1 MSTTLSAPALFAGT
15 SPLRRRLLQLAA
27 ALAAGLPLY
36 WVLGPQPL
44 GWLAWCA
51 PLPVLWL
58 ALRSARRDA
67 AWMTLLAAVLGLSS
81 NFAYFRLLM
90 PLPAV
95 LAAIAVKALLWLLV
109 VLATRRIVLRYQ
121 AGWTV
126 LAYPL
131 LWVAIDTLMAAL
143 LPDGNWGSLAYSQA
157 DNVSMLQVAALAG
170 VPGLLFLLCL
180 LPSALA
186 LLLAGGRAYAPV
198 AAATA
203 LLAVVALAA
212 GAWRVEGTPAPAQGG
227 PLAGLAAIDDFI
239 GPATPPAHAQAVWD
253 QYARH
258 VQQLAGQGARLVLLP
273 EKIAVLAPTQ
283 AAAVQQR
290 FHALARGTGVW
301 IVLGVGVQEAAGRR
315 NLAWLFSP
323 DGGAPVSYQK
333 HHLAPPE
340 RDFLAGSAY
349 AVQPVA
355 GQAMG
360 LAICKDM
367 HFAPLGHAYGAAGAG
382 VMLVPA
388 WDFQRDAWMG
398 ARMTVVRG
406 VENGYA
412 VLRAAREGMLTVSD
426 AHGRV
431 LAERH
436 SSAMPG
442 TTLLAPLPASVPV
455 APWAGWLGP
464 LFGWLC
470 VALSVPL
477 LFIGRR
483 AGRDAALHS
492 AGRPA
497 PQVSR

>member
-1 MSTTLSAPALFAGT
+1 MSMLDILSAPAAGS
-15 SPLRRRLLQLAA
+15 SPLRRCLWQIAA

-44 GWLAWCA
+44 GWLAWWA

-58 ALRSARRDA
+58 ALRSSRRDA
-67 AWMTLLAAVLGLSS
+67 AWMTFLAAMLGLSS
-81 NFAYFRLLM
+81 NVAYFRLLM

-95 LAAIAVKALLWLLV
+95 LAVILLKALLWLLV
-109 VLATRRIVLRYQ
+109 VLATRRLVLRYRS
-121 AGWTV
+121 GWTV
-126 LAYPL
+126 LAYPV

-157 DNVSMLQVAALAG
+157 DNVAILQLAALAG

-186 LLLAGGRAYAPV
+186 LLLAGGRAYAP
-198 AAATA
+198 AAGATA
-203 LLAVVALAA
+203 LLLVVAWAG
-212 GAWRVEGTPAPAQGG
+212 GAWRVQGAPESGG
-227 PLAGLAAIDDFI
+227 PLAGLVAIDDFI
-239 GPATPPAHAQAVWD
+239 GPATPPARAQAIWG

-258 VQQLAGQGARLVLLP
+258 VVQLAGQGARLVLLP
-273 EKIAVLAPTQ
+273 EKIAVLTPAQ
-283 AAAVQQR
+283 ADAVGQR
-290 FHALARGTGVW
+290 FQALARSAGVW
-301 IVLGVGVQEAAGRR
+301 ITVGIGVHDAAGRR

-323 DGGAPVSYQK
+323 DGAAPVSYQK

-340 RDFLAGSAY
+340 RDFLAASAY

-367 HFAPLGHAYGAAGAG
+367 HFAPLGQAYGAAGAQA
-382 VMLVPA
+382 MLVPA
-388 WDFQRDAWMG
+388 WDFQFDAWMG

-412 VLRAAREGMLTVSD
+412 VLRAAREGVLTVSD
-426 AHGRV
+426 AYGRV
-431 LAERH
+431 LAERA
-436 SSAMPG
+436 SSSMPG
-442 TTLLAPLPASVPV
+442 STLLAPLPAHPSVST
-455 APWAGWLGP
+455 WAGWLGP

-470 VALSVPL
+470 VALGVIL
-477 LFIGRR
+477 LCLGRR
-483 AGRDAALHS
+483 AVPAA
-492 AGRPA
+492 
-497 PQVSR
+497 

>member
-1 MSTTLSAPALFAGT
+1 MSMLDILSAPAAGS
-15 SPLRRRLLQLAA
+15 SPLRRCLWQIAA

-44 GWLAWCA
+44 GWLAWWA

-58 ALRSARRDA
+58 ALRSSRRDA
-67 AWMTLLAAVLGLSS
+67 AWMTFLAAMLGLSS
-81 NFAYFRLLM
+81 NLAYFRLLM

-95 LAAIAVKALLWLLV
+95 LAVILVRALLWLLV
-109 VLATRRIVLRYQ
+109 VLATRRLVLRYRS
-121 AGWTV
+121 GWTV
-126 LAYPL
+126 LAYPV

-157 DNVSMLQVAALAG
+157 DNVAVLQVAALAG

-180 LPSALA
+180 APSALA
-186 LLLAGGRAYAPV
+186 LLLAGGRAYAP
-198 AAATA
+198 AAGVTA
-203 LLAVVALAA
+203 LLLAVAWAG
-212 GAWRVEGTPAPAQGG
+212 GAWRVQGAPESGG
-227 PLAGLAAIDDFI
+227 PLAGLVAIDDFI
-239 GPATPPAHAQAVWD
+239 GPATPPARAQAIWD

-258 VQQLAGQGARLVLLP
+258 VVQLAGQGARLVLLP
-273 EKIAVLAPTQ
+273 EKIAVLTPAQ
-283 AAAVQQR
+283 ADAVGQR
-290 FHALARGTGVW
+290 FQALARSAGVW
-301 IVLGVGVQEAAGRR
+301 ITVGIGVHDATGRR

-323 DGGAPVSYQK
+323 DGAAPVSYQK

-367 HFAPLGHAYGAAGAG
+367 HFAPLGQAYGAAGAQA
-382 VMLVPA
+382 MLVPA
-388 WDFQRDAWMG
+388 WDFQFDAWMG

-412 VLRAAREGMLTVSD
+412 VLRAAREGVLTVSD
-426 AHGRV
+426 AYGRV
-431 LAERH
+431 LAERA
-436 SSAMPG
+436 SSSMPG
-442 TTLLAPLPASVPV
+442 STLLAPLPAHPSVST
-455 APWAGWLGP
+455 WAGWLGP

-470 VALSVPL
+470 VALGVIL
-477 LFIGRR
+477 LCLGRR
-483 AGRDAALHS
+483 AVPAA
-492 AGRPA
+492 
-497 PQVSR
+497 

>member
-1 MSTTLSAPALFAGT
+1 MSMLHTLSAPAAGST
-15 SPLRRRLLQLAA
+15 ALRRRLLQIAA

-44 GWLAWCA
+44 GPLAWCA

-58 ALRSARRDA
+58 ALRSSRRDA
-67 AWMTLLAAVLGLSS
+67 AWMTFLAAVLGLSS
-81 NFAYFRLLM
+81 NFSYFRLLM

-95 LAAIAVKALLWLLV
+95 LAVTVVKALLWLLV
-109 VLATRRIVLRYQ
+109 VLATRRLVLRYR
-121 AGWTV
+121 ASWTV
-126 LAYPL
+126 LAYPV

-157 DNVSMLQVAALAG
+157 DNLAVLQVAALAG

-180 LPSALA
+180 APSALA
-186 LLLAGGRAYAPV
+186 LLLAGGRAYAPAAGAV
-198 AAATA
+198 VLLLAAAFA
-203 LLAVVALAA
+203 G
-212 GAWRVEGTPAPAQGG
+212 GAWRVHGAPGTGG

-239 GPATPPAHAQAVWD
+239 GPATPPARAQAIWD

-258 VQQLAGQGARLVLLP
+258 VEQLAGQGARLVLLP
-273 EKIAVLAPTQ
+273 EKIAVLAPAQ
-283 AAAVQQR
+283 ADVVRQR
-290 FHALARGTGVW
+290 FQALARGTGTW
-301 IVLGVGVQEAAGRR
+301 IVLGIGVQDAAGRR
-315 NLAWLFSP
+315 NLAWLFAP
-323 DGGAPVSYQK
+323 DGAAPVSYQK

-340 RDFLAGSAY
+340 RDFLAGRAY

-367 HFAPLGHAYGAAGAG
+367 HFAPLGQAYGAAGAQ

-388 WDFQRDAWMG
+388 WDFQLDGWMG

-412 VLRAAREGMLTVSD
+412 VLRAAREGVLTVSD
-426 AHGRV
+426 AYGRV
-431 LAERH
+431 LAERA

-442 TTLLAPLPASVPV
+442 STLLAPLPAHPPV
-455 APWAGWLGP
+455 ATWAGRLGP

-470 VALSVPL
+470 VALGAIFL
-477 LFIGRR
+477 CMGWR
-483 AGRDAALHS
+483 AAS
-492 AGRPA
+492 AG
-497 PQVSR
+497 

>member
-1 MSTTLSAPALFAGT
+1 MSMLDILSAPAAGS
-15 SPLRRRLLQLAA
+15 SPLRRCLWQIAA

-51 PLPVLWL
+51 PVPVLWL
-58 ALRSARRDA
+58 ALRSGRRDA
-67 AWMTLLAAVLGLSS
+67 AWMTLLAATLGLSS
-81 NFAYFRLLM
+81 NVAYFRLLM

-109 VLATRRIVLRYQ
+109 VLATRRLVLRYR

-126 LAYPL
+126 LAYPV

-157 DNVSMLQVAALAG
+157 DNLAVLQVAALAG

-180 LPSALA
+180 APSALA
-186 LLLAGGRAYAPV
+186 LLLAGGRAYAPAAGV
-198 AAATA
+198 TVLLLAAAFA
-203 LLAVVALAA
+203 G
-212 GAWRVEGTPAPAQGG
+212 GAWRVHGAPVSGG
-227 PLAGLAAIDDFI
+227 PLAGLVAIDDFI
-239 GPATPPAHAQAVWD
+239 GPATPPARAQAIWD
-253 QYARH
+253 QYVRH
-258 VQQLAGQGARLVLLP
+258 VEELAGQGARLVLLP
-273 EKIAVLAPTQ
+273 EKIAVLAPAQ
-283 AAAVQQR
+283 ADAVRQR
-290 FHALARGTGVW
+290 FQALARSAGVW
-301 IVLGVGVQEAAGRR
+301 ITVGIGVHDATGRR

-323 DGGAPVSYQK
+323 DGAAPVSYQK

-367 HFAPLGHAYGAAGAG
+367 HFAPLGQAYGAAGAQA
-382 VMLVPA
+382 MLVPA
-388 WDFQRDAWMG
+388 WDFQFDAWMG

-412 VLRAAREGMLTVSD
+412 VLRAAREGVLTVSD
-426 AHGRV
+426 AYGRV
-431 LAERH
+431 LAERA
-436 SSAMPG
+436 SSSMPG
-442 TTLLAPLPASVPV
+442 STLLAPLPAHPSVST
-455 APWAGWLGP
+455 WAGWLGP

-470 VALSVPL
+470 VALGVIL
-477 LFIGRR
+477 LCLGRR
-483 AGRDAALHS
+483 AVPAA
-492 AGRPA
+492 
-497 PQVSR
+497 

>member
-1 MSTTLSAPALFAGT
+1 MSMFNTLSAPALFAGST
-15 SPLRRRLLQLAA
+15 ALRQRLLQIAA

-44 GWLAWCA
+44 GPLAWCA

-58 ALRSARRDA
+58 ALRSSRRDA
-67 AWMTLLAAVLGLSS
+67 AWMTLLAAALGLSA
-81 NFAYFRLLM
+81 NVAYFRLLM

-95 LAAIAVKALLWLLV
+95 LAAITVKALLWLLV
-109 VLATRRIVLRYQ
+109 VLATRRLVLRYR
-121 AGWTV
+121 ASWTV
-126 LAYPL
+126 LAYPV

-157 DNVSMLQVAALAG
+157 DNLAVLQVTALAG

-180 LPSALA
+180 APSALA
-186 LLLAGGRAYAPV
+186 LLLAGGRAYAPAACAAV
-198 AAATA
+198 LLLAAAFA
-203 LLAVVALAA
+203 G
-212 GAWRVEGTPAPAQGG
+212 GAWRVHGTPVSGG

-239 GPATPPAHAQAVWD
+239 GPATPPARAQAIWD

-258 VQQLAGQGARLVLLP
+258 IEQLAGQGARLVLLP
-273 EKIAVLAPTQ
+273 EKIAVLAPEQ
-283 AAAVQQR
+283 ADAVRQR
-290 FHALARGTGVW
+290 FQALARSTGAW
-301 IVLGVGVQEAAGRR
+301 ITVGVGVQDAAGRR
-315 NLAWLFSP
+315 NLAWLFAP
-323 DGGAPVSYQK
+323 DGAAPVSYQK

-340 RDFLAGSAY
+340 REFLAGGAY

-367 HFAPLGHAYGAAGAG
+367 HFAPLGHAYGAAGAQT
-382 VMLVPA
+382 MLVPA
-388 WDFQRDAWMG
+388 WDFQLDAWMG

-412 VLRAAREGMLTVSD
+412 VLRAAREGVLTVSD
-426 AHGRV
+426 AYGRV
-431 LAERH
+431 LAERA

-442 TTLLAPLPASVPV
+442 STLLAPLPAHPPI
-455 APWAGWLGP
+455 ATWARWLGP

-470 VALSVPL
+470 VALGAML
-477 LFIGRR
+477 LCVGRR
-483 AGRDAALHS
+483 AG
-492 AGRPA
+492 PA
-497 PQVSR
+497 V

>member
-1 MSTTLSAPALFAGT
+1 MSMLHTLSAPAAGST
-15 SPLRRRLLQLAA
+15 ALRRRLLQIAA

-44 GWLAWCA
+44 GPLAWCA

-58 ALRSARRDA
+58 ALRSSRRDA
-67 AWMTLLAAVLGLSS
+67 AWMTFLAAVLGLSS
-81 NFAYFRLLM
+81 NFSYFRLLM

-95 LAAIAVKALLWLLV
+95 LAVTVVKALLWLLV
-109 VLATRRIVLRYQ
+109 VLATRRLVLRYR
-121 AGWTV
+121 AWWTV
-126 LAYPL
+126 LAYPV

-157 DNVSMLQVAALAG
+157 DNVAILQVAALAG

-180 LPSALA
+180 VPSALA
-186 LLLAGGRAYAPV
+186 LLLAGGRAYAPAAGAV
-198 AAATA
+198 VLLLAAAFA
-203 LLAVVALAA
+203 G
-212 GAWRVEGTPAPAQGG
+212 GAWRVHGAPGPGG

-239 GPATPPAHAQAVWD
+239 GPATPPARAQAVWD

-258 VQQLAGQGARLVLLP
+258 VEQLAGQGARLVLLP
-273 EKIAVLAPTQ
+273 EKIAVLAPAQ
-283 AAAVQQR
+283 ADVVRQR
-290 FHALARGTGVW
+290 FQALARGTGTW
-301 IVLGVGVQEAAGRR
+301 IVLGIGVQDLDGRR
-315 NLAWLFSP
+315 NLAWLFAP
-323 DGGAPVSYQK
+323 DGAAPVSYQK

-367 HFAPLGHAYGAAGAG
+367 HFAPLGQAYGAAGAQ

-388 WDFQRDAWMG
+388 WDFQLDAWMG

-412 VLRAAREGMLTVSD
+412 VLRAAREGVLTVSD
-426 AHGRV
+426 AYGRV
-431 LAERH
+431 LAERA

-442 TTLLAPLPASVPV
+442 STLLAPLPAYPPV
-455 APWAGWLGP
+455 ATWARWLGP

-470 VALSVPL
+470 VALSAIL
-477 LFIGRR
+477 LWAGRR
-483 AGRDAALHS
+483 AGPAA
-492 AGRPA
+492 
-497 PQVSR
+497 